1 MKQGAG
7 VRESFFLMEALEN
20 GQELDRYLV
29 KGFEDFR
36 TKRRFIHA
44 FAQWLSSL
52 HAKEIYHQ
60 DMKTCNIWVSE
71 RKEDWDYRLLD
82 LEDVVLDKA
91 VDETKLFKTFLQLNA
106 SIPRGITRTD
116 RLRFLCHYL
125 AHRFVPLDRK
135 EWTKRISRETR
146 RRGIVYVAPW
156 GVVREDSPPQP

>member
-1 MKQGAG
+1 
-7 VRESFFLMEALEN
+7 MEALEN

-36 TKRRFIHA
+36 RKRLFVNA
-44 FAQWLSSL
+44 FAQWLARL
-52 HAKEIYHQ
+52 HKRGIYHQ

-71 RKEDWDYRLLD
+71 KKEAWEYRLLD

-135 EWTKRISRETR
+135 EWIKRISEETR
-146 RRGIVYVAPW
+146 RRGIVYVTPW